1 MICFQNKNNSQNSFG
16 WRILY
21 NNLFVLWYSAI
32 IYSVQLRILYHFYL
46 SIKAFVCA
54 CACVRWTSRLFL
66 LNPKGSNISVSAV
79 FHNCQHFYCDCC
91 IVAKR
96 TADIAVLQLSGIPTS
111 ISTEVGKIPY
121 WNDSQASYKFDIMN
135 SIIRAPFAL
144 AW

>member
-1 MICFQNKNNSQNSFG
+1 MQSFSGFFYFRWNENNSRNSLV

-21 NNLFVLWYSAI
+21 NNLFVLRYSII
-32 IYSVQLRILYHFYL
+32 IYSVPLRILYHFYL

-111 ISTEVGKIPY
+111 ISTEVREIPY
-121 WNDSQASYKFDIMN
+121 N
-135 SIIRAPFAL
+135 SNIRASWAL
-144 AW
+144 A